1 MQKQNRRQFL
11 RTSLSIGTA
20 VFAAPA
26 LIGRARAATPL
37 TVASLF
43 GDDKPETKVWV
54 KIGALLDEKLPGA
67 FRLNIVKNGALG
79 GEKAVA
85 EGVKLGSIQASLAT
99 TSILS
104 GWVPEIQ
111 ILDLPFLFRDRQH
124 VRKVV
129 EGEVG
134 TALKKKLA
142 DQGFIALDY
151 INYGA
156 RELLAKQPITR
167 PEQLKGVRMRVIQ
180 SRLHTKLWSSF
191 GTIPVGIPI
200 TETYNALQT
209 GVAGAMDLTKS
220 AYAGFKLY
228 EVVPDMTETNHI
240 WSSGVVYFSPIFWS
254 GLTDAQKAAFQ
265 EVASEGARYFNQLM
279 VEDETTSMKLATAHG
294 CKTFQPE
301 EMSEWEKGAHS
312 VWSDFAAIVGGMD
325 RIESIRSMA

>member
-1 MQKQNRRQFL
+1 MHNRRQFL
-11 RTSLSIGTA
+11 RTSLATGA
-20 VFAAPA
+20 VILAAPA
-26 LIGRARAATPL
+26 IISQARAATTL

-54 KIGALLDEKLPGA
+54 KIGALLDQKLPGA

-79 GEKAVA
+79 GEKEVA

-104 GWVPEIQ
+104 GWAPEIQ

-129 EGEVG
+129 EGEIG
-134 TALKKKLA
+134 AALKKKLA
-142 DQGFIALDY
+142 AQGFVALDY

-156 RELLAKQPITR
+156 RELLAKQPITK
-167 PEQLKGVRMRVIQ
+167 PEQLKGMRMRVIQ

-191 GTIPVGIPI
+191 GAIPIGIPI

-209 GVAGAMDLTKS
+209 GVARAMDLTKS

-240 WSSGVVYFSPIFWS
+240 WASGVLYFSQMFWN
-254 GLTDAQKAAFQ
+254 GLTDAQKTVLQ
-265 EVASEGARYFNQLM
+265 EIASEGVRYFDQLM
-279 VEDETTSMKLATAHG
+279 IEDENSSMKLATAHG
-294 CKTFQPE
+294 CKLFQPQE
-301 EMSEWEKGAHS
+301 RAEWEKGARS
-312 VWSDFAAIVGGMD
+312 VWTDFAPIVGGME
-325 RIESIRSMA
+325 RIESIRNTA

>member
-1 MQKQNRRQFL
+1 MENQSRRGFL
-11 RTSLSIGTA
+11 RHTA
-20 VFAAPA
+20 LAGAALLAAPA
-26 LIGRARAATPL
+26 LVGRARAATTL

-54 KIGALLDEKLPGA
+54 KMSALLEQKLPGA

-79 GEKAVA
+79 GEKEVA
-85 EGVKLGSIQASLAT
+85 EGIKLGSIQASLAT
-99 TSILS
+99 TSIMS

-129 EGEVG
+129 EGDVG
-134 TALKKKLA
+134 KALKTKLA
-142 DQGFIALDY
+142 AQGFVALDY

-156 RELLAKQPITR
+156 RELLAKQPITK

-191 GTIPVGIPI
+191 GAIPIGIPI

-209 GVAGAMDLTKS
+209 GVASAMDLTKS

-240 WSSGVVYFSPIFWS
+240 WASGVIYFSQTFWN
-254 GLTDAQKAAFQ
+254 GLTDAQKTAFQ
-265 EVASEGARYFNQLM
+265 EIAGEGARYFNQLM
-279 VEDETTSMKLATAHG
+279 VEDETSSMKLATAHG
-294 CKTFQPE
+294 CKVFQPQE
-301 EMSEWEKGAHS
+301 KSEWEKGARS
-312 VWSDFAAIVGGMD
+312 VWTDFAPIVGGMD
-325 RIESIRSMA
+325 RIESIRS